1 MPLSMKGLTNLA
13 APSRDKSDLIIKSPS
28 FLTMWPQ
35 FPDPM
40 TELPS
45 TGLDD
50 HGYFPLKKTNKQTLP
65 LQGPVGGRSPKCGNL
80 GSDEE
85 CRRLV
90 PDLKTPVP
98 MGSVVLWALHAP
110 LLIAEEESQQIQLM
124 ALREDPKQMLQN
136 LPLQSPGLAA
146 VKRCSRN
153 VNPFP
158 PITPLWQTLLPFR
171 LTLRNYS

>member
-50 HGYFPLKKTNKQTLP
+50 HGYFPLKKNKQTNTSTP
-65 LQGPVGGRSPKCGNL
+65 GPSR
-80 GSDEE
+80 GS
-85 CRRLV
+85 LS
-90 PDLKTPVP
+90 K
-98 MGSVVLWALHAP
+98 MW
-110 LLIAEEESQQIQLM
+110 Q
-124 ALREDPKQMLQN
+124 
-136 LPLQSPGLAA
+136 PG
-146 VKRCSRN
+146 
-153 VNPFP
+153 
-158 PITPLWQTLLPFR
+158 
-171 LTLRNYS
+171 